1 MPFETPPDPA
11 ASASPAPP
19 RRQARR
25 ASLAGMLGTLV
36 EYYDFSVYAFLAV
49 IFAPSFFP
57 AGNPAVAT
65 LGALLVFA
73 SAYLVRPLGG
83 IAFGWIG
90 DRAGRRTALTA
101 TVLLMGFASVV
112 IGLLPTYASIG
123 IFAPI
128 LLVLLRLLQG
138 FSAGGE
144 LVGALTLVAES
155 ATPRRRGLMSSLT
168 PAGSSL
174 GFALATGVVGATAFF
189 VGQDAMEAWGWR
201 IPFLLCL
208 PLTVIC
214 LLVRVGLDESPE
226 FERVDRQTT
235 EGRRPVREVL
245 RDHKAALVVVTVL
258 AFALNTTGYV
268 GLTYVAGFLR
278 DVHGFSTAMASTL
291 SAIVIAVSCVVGMPL
306 GGILTDRFG
315 RRAVCICATATMAV
329 LALPMFLL
337 MQSTSDTLTIGGAY
351 LVIMV
356 LNGIQTV
363 AGFSLYTS
371 IFPTRVR
378 YTGTAIGHN
387 LGLIVG
393 GGFTPYI
400 AAQLVLWSGQPVAP
414 ALWMI
419 AGSIVG
425 IIAVAASARIQDLI
439 PDTRSVTG
447 PVTSASTSPVP
458 QPAKGTVDG

>member
-1 MPFETPPDPA
+1 MPFETSLDPA
-11 ASASPAPP
+11 VSAPSVPP

-36 EYYDFSVYAFLAV
+36 EYYDFSVYAFLAA

-57 AGNPAVAT
+57 AGNPAVST

-101 TVLLMGFASVV
+101 TVVLMGVASVV

-123 IFAPI
+123 ILAPI

-155 ATPRRRGLMSSLT
+155 STPRRRGLLSSLT

-174 GFALATGVVGATAFF
+174 GFALATGVVGATAYF

-214 LLVRVGLDESPE
+214 LLVRLGLEESPE
-226 FERVDRQTT
+226 FERVSRKSTD
-235 EGRRPVREVL
+235 GHRPVREVL
-245 RDHKAALVVVTVL
+245 KDHKAALVVVTVL

-278 DVHGFSTAMASTL
+278 DVHGFSTAASSTL
-291 SAIVIAVSCVVGMPL
+291 SAIVITVSCVIGMPL

-315 RRAVCICATATMAV
+315 RRAVCVTATATMAV

-337 MQSTSDTLTIGGAY
+337 MQSTSHILAIGVAY

-356 LNGIQTV
+356 LNGVQTV

-387 LGLIVG
+387 IGLIVG

-419 AGSIVG
+419 VGSVVG
-425 IIAVAASARIQDLI
+425 IVVVVKSAGIRDLI
-439 PDTRSVTG
+439 PDARAVTESATDTPAFPAHQ
-447 PVTSASTSPVP
+447 PV
-458 QPAKGTVDG
+458 KGAADA